1 MPGRRFEGLSDG
13 REVDVERVELQY
25 GVTLLRERKVE
36 ALEPVAEFLASLS
49 EEHRKKVQYGVM
61 LLKKLSDFKVSF
73 VEACKDTIYLM
84 TTALGWIM
92 MRFWTQSLDP

>member
-1 MPGRRFEGLSDG
+1 M
-13 REVDVERVELQY
+13 ERVELQY

-49 EEHRKKVQYGVM
+49 EEHRKKVQYV
-61 LLKKLSDFKVSF
+61 
-73 VEACKDTIYLM
+73 
-84 TTALGWIM
+84 M

>member
-1 MPGRRFEGLSDG
+1 M
-13 REVDVERVELQY
+13 QY

-84 TTALGWIM
+84 TTALGWITYTTYFYQNGETIVCENSGGSM
-92 MRFWTQSLDP
+92 

>member
-1 MPGRRFEGLSDG
+1 MSDG
-13 REVDVERVELQY
+13 REVVERVEL
-25 GVTLLRERKVE
+25 
-36 ALEPVAEFLASLS
+36 
-49 EEHRKKVQYGVM
+49 QYGVM